1 MKKIEKYQCAICKRL
16 YDTED
21 SAIICEMRGIV
32 PQKANVGDAV
42 YIKAKYTP
50 PEAPFVERTITG
62 VYTENRHVA
71 EYQFDRPV
79 EVASSTYIGS
89 WDELALQHDFYLI
102 GEKMDCLDFEGKVM
116 SLDFVSP

>member
-1 MKKIEKYQCAICKRL
+1 
-16 YDTED
+16 
-21 SAIICEMRGIV
+21 MRGIV

-50 PEAPFVERTITG
+50 AEAPFVERTITG
-62 VYTENRHVA
+62 VYKENRHVA

-102 GEKMDCLDFEGKVM
+102 GEKMDCLGFEGKVM